1 MKKKV
6 SENAGDLIDVLTGTY
21 GFAKN
26 IGNPLAAIADRTK
39 TGFNAEQQRA
49 YEIFRKNFIS
59 DIADLIDYGVERGK
73 FTTDISPITDP
84 SIATAKRPQG
94 SRTVSYPDDF
104 KGSRTWTNTKD
115 WLQVYRDEL
124 EAIANKDPEVPP
136 PPKPQIRSQI
146 SLPIDTPP
154 EPGEIPQASART
166 AQDFGGDWRKFDSPA
181 YKRKQPVTPPQGPK
195 QTSVPGVSEPVTF
208 GGVKYYKV
216 NGRWVNG
223 KGKLADKNTSD
234 LLDRVP
240 LDESYPVTATV
251 NGITYIRSK
260 DGWYCDEYKAV
271 GELAKLLNESYM
283 SALLET
289 INYKKLQKKYT
300 QLLEAMDSPTLGQY
314 LYANVIKRQEDAS
327 DLKPEVRQEIQKIL
341 DRVDQS
347 VVSKNSTQLTKD
359 FEQIAYLIF
368 ANSYNLMPRLLR
380 KSKR

>member
-6 SENAGDLIDVLTGTY
+6 NENAGDLIDALSGAY

-26 IGNPLAAIADRTK
+26 VSNPLSGGSK
-39 TGFNAEQQRA
+39 TGFSAEQQRA

-73 FTTDISPITDP
+73 FSTDSP
-84 SIATAKRPQG
+84 SIADLSIATTKRPQG
-94 SRTVSYPDDF
+94 SRTISYPDEF

-124 EAIANKDPEVPP
+124 DAIANKEPEVPP
-136 PPKPQIRSQI
+136 PPKPQIRSQM

-154 EPGEIPQASART
+154 EPGEVPQSSART
-166 AQDFGGDWRKFDSPA
+166 AQDFGGDWKKFDRPA
-181 YKRKQPVTPPQGPK
+181 YKRKQSATTVTGPK

-223 KGKLADKNTSD
+223 KGKTADKNTSD

-240 LDESYPVTATV
+240 LDESYPVRATV
-251 NGITYIRSK
+251 NGVTYTYSK
-260 DGWYCDEYKAV
+260 NGWYCENYKAE
-271 GELAKLLNESYM
+271 GDLAKFLNESYLE
-283 SALLET
+283 ALYET
-289 INYKKLQKKYT
+289 INYKKLQSKYT
-300 QLLEAMDSPTLGQY
+300 QLLEALGMPTLGQY
-314 LYANVIKRQEDAS
+314 LYTNVIKKQEDAS
-327 DLKPEVRQEIQKIL
+327 DLQPEVRQEIQKIL
-341 DRVDQS
+341 NRVDQN
-347 VVSKNSTQLTKD
+347 VVSKNKTQLTKD

-380 KSKR
+380 KSKP